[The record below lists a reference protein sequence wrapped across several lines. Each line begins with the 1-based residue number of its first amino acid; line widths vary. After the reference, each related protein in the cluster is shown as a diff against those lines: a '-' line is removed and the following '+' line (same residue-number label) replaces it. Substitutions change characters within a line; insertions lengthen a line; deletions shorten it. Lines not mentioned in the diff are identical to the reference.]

1 MNPSTKKIW
10 REYTY
15 MKRCLTIDVGAI
27 YIDFVVVEQR
37 NHIVNVCMIDGME
50 HDIVAHLFD

>member
-1 MNPSTKKIW
+1 
-10 REYTY
+10 

-50 HDIVAHLFD
+50 HNIVAHLFD